1 MLIESRGQLGR
12 EGRREE
18 SSNPNSIQKDNGFTP
33 LLLIKPHFS
42 QGPIDTQLR
51 FCTEEL
57 KYG

>member
-33 LLLIKPHFS
+33 LLLSPTSHRDPEIHSLDFA
-42 QGPIDTQLR
+42 LR
-51 FCTEEL
+51 S
-57 KYG
+57 

>member
-33 LLLIKPHFS
+33 LLLSPTSHRDPERYIA
-42 QGPIDTQLR
+42 
-51 FCTEEL
+51 
-57 KYG
+57 